1 MTVGNGLSKKLLK
14 NMEDKFITSTKP
26 TWCPGCGNFG
36 IWLALKNALTKLAIP
51 RENIVIVYG
60 VGCHGN
66 MRDWMHVY
74 GVQGLHGRAIPV
86 AQGMKLANSNLHVI
100 VVSGDGDCLGEGGN
114 HFIHAAKRN
123 PDITVLVHN
132 NEVYG
137 LTAGQASPTAQI
149 GFLTKST
156 PSGVVDPPFNPSTL
170 SILSGGT
177 FAARGFAGDIVGLTE
192 LIEKAISHKGF
203 SVVDVLQPCV
213 TFDKVHTYEWYRKRI
228 QKVNINEEKLRD
240 RLAAIEVARQW
251 GDKIPIGVFFE
262 TAMQTSEEREMNS
275 EVGPLYL
282 SPIPIAEVQKII
294 GQFQ

>member
-1 MTVGNGLSKKLLK
+1 MEDNGQLKKFLK

-36 IWLALKNALTKLAIP
+36 IWLALKNALVKLSIP
-51 RENIVIVYG
+51 REQVVIVYG

-74 GVQGLHGRAIPV
+74 GVQGLHGRAIPL
-86 AQGMKLANSNLHVI
+86 AQGMKLTNTNLHVI

-123 PDITVLVHN
+123 PNITVLVHN

-137 LTAGQASPTAQI
+137 LTTGQASPTAEI

-156 PSGVVDPPFNPSTL
+156 PLGVVDPPFNPSTL

-192 LIEKAISHKGF
+192 LIKCAISHKGF

-213 TFDKVHTYEWYRKRI
+213 TFDKVHTYEWYRKRV
-228 QKVNINEEKLRD
+228 QKVNINEGKLRD
-240 RLAAIEVARQW
+240 RLAAIELARQW
-251 GDKIPIGVFFE
+251 GDKIPVGIFFE
-262 TAMQTSEEREMNS
+262 TSLPTSEEREMNL
-275 EVGPLYL
+275 EDGPLYMR
-282 SPIPIAEVQKII
+282 PIPAAEIQKTIS
-294 GQFQ
+294 QFT